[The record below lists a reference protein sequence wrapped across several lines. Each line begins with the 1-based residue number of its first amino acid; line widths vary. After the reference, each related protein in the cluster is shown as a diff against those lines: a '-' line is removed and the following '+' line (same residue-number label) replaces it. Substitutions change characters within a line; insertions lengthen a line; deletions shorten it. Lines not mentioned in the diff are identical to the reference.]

1 MVSLTGDSQG
11 SQNHRHKTEG
21 QSPRARG
28 EGNAELECNGDSFHF
43 ERKLLEMMVR
53 QCLMS
58 LNCEINQ
65 NGSGENQGV
74 GNTTLWER
82 VGGRCDEGP
91 TGSITEHF
99 LLTSHLSLKAVGMGP
114 PTQHTLN
121 KPRQM
126 QVCGGQ
132 DAGVLWTV
140 KMLLAMLVFFIRVPG
155 CPAQLCFQVHLTHG
169 SCTSWEAADQG
180 LESLPPI

>member
-1 MVSLTGDSQG
+1 MKEVSHQKDKYHMVSLTGDSQG

-43 ERKLLEMMVR
+43 ERKVLEIMVR

-82 VGGRCDEGP
+82 VGGRCDEGQQAASQGTSFSP
-91 TGSITEHF
+91 
-99 LLTSHLSLKAVGMGP
+99 LT
-114 PTQHTLN
+114 
-121 KPRQM
+121 
-126 QVCGGQ
+126 
-132 DAGVLWTV
+132 
-140 KMLLAMLVFFIRVPG
+140 
-155 CPAQLCFQVHLTHG
+155 
-169 SCTSWEAADQG
+169 
-180 LESLPPI
+180 